1 MKTFWIIVAAL
12 SGGTALVLAVREN
25 YEGAFVAAAVGAVTW
40 FLSYRVQ
47 LREKLSDT
55 DETDENDTDS

>member
-1 MKTFWIIVAAL
+1 MAAL
-12 SGGTALVLAVREN
+12 SGGTALVLAVRETS
-25 YEGAFVAAAVGAVTW
+25 EGAFVAAAVGAVTW

-55 DETDENDTDS
+55 DETDENDKDS